1 MAAAQQLLVHGGA
14 VLIELVHGKAIPFR
28 FFATVPHAEI
38 FPESIGFRHRKIIDL
53 VCSGMVSFHYCYCS
67 LPSMIERTT
76 SENNAPESPDSS
88 TEDGAELHDLL
99 PFTIGDQIF
108 AVFTDQID
116 ATAEAR
122 PVAPLPKA
130 PAAVVGVV
138 CVRGHMVTVLD
149 AAAILTG
156 AEKRWTPTLPF
167 VLVLRGDDQLGLVAE
182 TCRETITVSAED
194 IEASDSFGESK
205 APVALGTVTYAGE
218 RMVILDAV
226 RLFRRAVERRERRR
240 RRF

>member
-1 MAAAQQLLVHGGA
+1 MTKPTTSESAAAQLLDA
-14 VLIELVHGKAIPFR
+14 
-28 FFATVPHAEI
+28 
-38 FPESIGFRHRKIIDL
+38 
-53 VCSGMVSFHYCYCS
+53 
-67 LPSMIERTT
+67 
-76 SENNAPESPDSS
+76 SPD
-88 TEDGAELHDLL
+88 DGAELHDLL
-99 PFTIGDQIF
+99 PFTIGNQIF

-116 ATAEAR
+116 TTAEAR
-122 PVAPLPKA
+122 PLAPLPKA

-149 AAAILTG
+149 AAAILAG

-182 TCRETITVSAED
+182 TCRETITISAED
-194 IEASDSFGESK
+194 IEATDSSDESNL
-205 APVALGTVTYAGE
+205 PVALGTVTYGGE

>member
-1 MAAAQQLLVHGGA
+1 
-14 VLIELVHGKAIPFR
+14 
-28 FFATVPHAEI
+28 
-38 FPESIGFRHRKIIDL
+38 
-53 VCSGMVSFHYCYCS
+53 
-67 LPSMIERTT
+67 MIETTT
-76 SENNAPESPDSS
+76 SEKPAPESLDAS
-88 TEDGAELHDLL
+88 TQDGAELHDLL

-138 CVRGHMVTVLD
+138 CVRGHMLTVLD
-149 AAAILTG
+149 AATILTG
-156 AEKRWTPTLPF
+156 VEKHWPATLPF
-167 VLVLRGDDQLGLVAE
+167 VLVLRGDDQLGLAAE
-182 TCRETITVSAED
+182 TCRDTVTISAED
-194 IEASDSFGESK
+194 IEATASSDGTD

-218 RMVILDAV
+218 TMVILDAV
-226 RLFRRAVERRERRR
+226 RLFRRAVQRRERRR

>member
-1 MAAAQQLLVHGGA
+1 LAPAAKSLTASAAAWFHFMF
-14 VLIELVHGKAIPFR
+14 AI
-28 FFATVPHAEI
+28 VPA
-38 FPESIGFRHRKIIDL
+38 P
-53 VCSGMVSFHYCYCS
+53 
-67 LPSMIERTT
+67 MIETTT
-76 SENNAPESPDSS
+76 SEKPAPEPLDAS
-88 TEDGAELHDLL
+88 TEDRAELHDLL
-99 PFTIGDQIF
+99 PFTIGDQTF

-149 AAAILTG
+149 AATLLTG
-156 AEKRWTPTLPF
+156 VEKHWPATLPF

-182 TCRETITVSAED
+182 TCRDTVTISAED
-194 IEASDSFGESK
+194 IEAAGPSDDTP
-205 APVALGTVTYAGE
+205 AHVVLGTVTYAGE
-218 RMVILDAV
+218 TMVILDAV
-226 RLFRRAVERRERRR
+226 RLFRHAIQRRERRR

>member
-1 MAAAQQLLVHGGA
+1 ML
-14 VLIELVHGKAIPFR
+14 AI
-28 FFATVPHAEI
+28 VPS
-38 FPESIGFRHRKIIDL
+38 P
-53 VCSGMVSFHYCYCS
+53 
-67 LPSMIERTT
+67 MIETTT
-76 SENNAPESPDSS
+76 SEKPAPESLDAS
-88 TEDGAELHDLL
+88 TQDGAELHDLL

-138 CVRGHMVTVLD
+138 CVRGHMLTVLD
-149 AAAILTG
+149 AATILTG
-156 AEKRWTPTLPF
+156 VEKHWPSTLPF
-167 VLVLRGDDQLGLVAE
+167 VLVLRGDDQLGLAAE
-182 TCRETITVSAED
+182 TCRDTVTISAED
-194 IEASDSFGESK
+194 IEATASSDGTD

-218 RMVILDAV
+218 TMVILDAV
-226 RLFRRAVERRERRR
+226 RLFRRAVQRRERRR

>member
-1 MAAAQQLLVHGGA
+1 MIEPTTSESAAAQLLDA
-14 VLIELVHGKAIPFR
+14 
-28 FFATVPHAEI
+28 
-38 FPESIGFRHRKIIDL
+38 
-53 VCSGMVSFHYCYCS
+53 
-67 LPSMIERTT
+67 
-76 SENNAPESPDSS
+76 SPD
-88 TEDGAELHDLL
+88 DGAALHDLL
-99 PFTIGDQIF
+99 PFTIGNQIF

-122 PVAPLPKA
+122 PLAPLPKA

-138 CVRGHMVTVLD
+138 CVRGRMVTVLD

-182 TCRETITVSAED
+182 TCRETITISAED
-194 IEASDSFGESK
+194 IEAPDSSDKSNM
-205 APVALGTVTYAGE
+205 PVALGTVTYAGE